1 MRKHFIK
8 FYYSLTTSYMLK
20 RCRWGTWNINI
31 LPHDWKWSEHEPKA
45 HSFTLNPLL
54 ENGKKCLCMQV
65 VNHSS
70 ASLSLFLSRDA
81 WGLICASSLWL
92 ITRGL
97 WMLHCHERKWK
108 MQLPVWD
115 GWENRTRRRLT
126 VTIGNSEIKWHEI
139 KQRTLRKQGQIIEV
153 QSRLYSLR

>member
-1 MRKHFIK
+1 
-8 FYYSLTTSYMLK
+8 MLK

-45 HSFTLNPLL
+45 HSFTLNPLKWRKML
-54 ENGKKCLCMQV
+54 VHASCKPFQCL
-65 VNHSS
+65 S
-70 ASLSLFLSRDA
+70 LSRDA

-115 GWENRTRRRLT
+115 GWENRTRRRLA

-139 KQRTLRKQGQIIEV
+139 KQRTLRQEGQIIEV
-153 QSRLYSLR
+153 QLDFTVYDNVGKHFERWTYCII